1 VDLDANLERLDVPY
15 ALDALTWRVA
25 EGGLTATTGGDTLLT
40 MPSLNQPMDLRFTD
54 GDATLTQTGAETFAL
69 AGGDGGTAGIGRAPT
84 TPDVDL
90 GDAASDPVSVI
101 GTDDP
106 RSDDGGAIG

>member
-1 VDLDANLERLDVPY
+1 
-15 ALDALTWRVA
+15 
-25 EGGLTATTGGDTLLT
+25 
-40 MPSLNQPMDLRFTD
+40 MDLRFTD